1 MSKARFCDKAPNPA
15 IPEEK
20 DVMEEMIA
28 ASEVETRQAMVIL
41 TLVSQ
46 DIIKHHEQ
54 LYKRDLS
61 GYAELKSRELV
72 SQRREQ
78 RTKERRNFR
87 DRGGSGALFRQRLQI
102 GDNVLPVFFV
112 RHAVDHLRSSDEL
125 AGALEVFVK
134 GLLVLGD
141 VRPLHCR
148 RILIAGLRPDLAAE
162 HTGQ

>member
-1 MSKARFCDKAPNPA
+1 LIVSKARFCDKAPNPA

-28 ASEVETRQAMVIL
+28 ALEVETRQAMVIL

-78 RTKERRNFR
+78 RTK
-87 DRGGSGALFRQRLQI
+87 GTS
-102 GDNVLPVFFV
+102 
-112 RHAVDHLRSSDEL
+112 
-125 AGALEVFVK
+125 
-134 GLLVLGD
+134 
-141 VRPLHCR
+141 
-148 RILIAGLRPDLAAE
+148 
-162 HTGQ
+162 